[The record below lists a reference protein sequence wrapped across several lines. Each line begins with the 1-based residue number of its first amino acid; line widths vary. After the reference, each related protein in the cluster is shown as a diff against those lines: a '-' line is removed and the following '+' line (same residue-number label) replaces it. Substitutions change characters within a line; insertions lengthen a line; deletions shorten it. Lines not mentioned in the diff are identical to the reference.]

1 MSRKY
6 YCYAVI
12 AALAISQPAV
22 IAHELGAHVH
32 GVATLQIAV
41 DEKTLSLDFSGPLD
55 NLIGFEHVPRNA
67 KQKAAVKKMA
77 DSLNKAEQFFIP
89 TADAQCT
96 LQSVKLESPVLEPE
110 SPPKNKSDR
119 KEKFP
124 QHEEERGHADI
135 DGEFVFACKQTGKL
149 HDLEVKLFDA
159 FPNLHQLKVEVA
171 TLKKQ
176 SSAKLTPEQRR
187 VNW

>member
-6 YCYAVI
+6 YCYAVV
-12 AALAISQPAV
+12 AALTVSPAV
-22 IAHELGAHVH
+22 IAKELGAHVH
-32 GVATLQIAV
+32 GIATLQVAV
-41 DEKTLSLDFSGPLD
+41 DEKTMTLNFSGPLD
-55 NLIGFEHVPRNA
+55 NLLGFEHVPHNA

-77 DSLNKAEQFFIP
+77 DDLNHAERFFIP
-89 TADAQCT
+89 TAEAQCT
-96 LQSVKLESPVLEPE
+96 LQSTKLESLVLEPV
-110 SPPKNKSDR
+110 PPHEKKSAHMEDS
-119 KEKFP
+119 KH
-124 QHEEERGHADI
+124 HEEESGHADI

-159 FPNLHQLKVEVA
+159 FPHLSQLKVEVA

-176 SSAKLTPEQRR
+176 SSAKLTTNQRR